1 MGHDSSPNELIPL
14 QPLVYPEAGICTEP
28 DLYVRTGGAAGY
40 SAMHGHVEFGDG
52 GTAFFNTYFN
62 LFSVGKWVRDCGL
75 ADLRLV
81 LEGEGRFELSVTLV
95 PTRASFE
102 RFYNELVT
110 LEPGRPFV
118 LDLSDTPSMAAAAFL
133 YFELRC
139 IGGGRLTSGCWMTTQ
154 PPLRRPDLVLS
165 ITTYRREAEVR
176 AAARRFEA
184 FARTSRIRDHLH
196 LLVVDNGRS
205 AEIEASAH
213 VTPIGNEN
221 YGGAGGFTRGLLEA
235 RARGASHCLFMD
247 DDAQIHMS
255 TIERAW
261 TYLAYATDESTAI
274 CGALARGAD
283 KWAIWEN
290 GATFEGRCHRFQ
302 PDLDMRHVPELVR
315 MEAESFDF
323 PSNFYGGWWF
333 FAFPLAHVRHLPF
346 PFFVRG
352 DDISFSLAN
361 EFRLVTLPGVIAFQ
375 ESDFMDKLSPLS
387 DYLDLRNHLVHHLS
401 LPKMDVGALRTA
413 KIVVWFFTR
422 TMSFC
427 RYESLVAQNM
437 AIEDVMAGPAFFAEN
452 ADLQTR
458 RSELSA
464 LTTAEKY
471 YPHEGPLPEVTPFE
485 EDAGRRMAMLM
496 KVTFNGHIIPGF
508 RLFARKKILLDS
520 EQGLLFRIWGGKEIT
535 HINRLEKTSKTLVHS
550 KAAALGPSLR
560 MIRNLVRFLR
570 LYRRLKADWQRGYGE
585 ITTDAFWRPKLH
597 LSARTDA
604 R

>member
-1 MGHDSSPNELIPL
+1 MSHDMSPSALTPL

-28 DLYVRTGGAAGY
+28 DLYVRTSGAAGY
-40 SAMHGHVEFGDG
+40 SATRGHVEFGDG
-52 GTAFFNTYFN
+52 GMGRFDTYFN

-75 ADLRLV
+75 SDLRLV
-81 LEGEGRFELSVTLV
+81 LEGEGRFELSVTQV

-110 LEPGRPFV
+110 LEADQPFV
-118 LDLSDTPSMAAAAFL
+118 LDLSDTPSMEAAAFL
-133 YFELRC
+133 YFELRS
-139 IGGGRLTSGCWMTTQ
+139 IGGGRLTSGGWMTAQ
-154 PPLRRPDLVLS
+154 PPLRRPDLVVS
-165 ITTYRREAEVR
+165 ITTYRREEAVR
-176 AAARRFEA
+176 DAARRFES
-184 FARTSRIRDHLH
+184 FAQASRIRDHLH

-235 RARGASHCLFMD
+235 RERGASHCLFMD

-290 GATFEGRCHRFQ
+290 GATFEGHCHRFQ
-302 PDLDMRHVPELVR
+302 PDLDMRHVPDLVR
-315 MEAESFDF
+315 MEAESFNF
-323 PSNFYGGWWF
+323 PPNFYGGWWF

-375 ESDFMDKLSPLS
+375 ESDFTDKLSPLS

-401 LPKMDVGALRTA
+401 LPKLDAGALRTA
-413 KIVVWFFTR
+413 RIVVWFFAR
-422 TMSFC
+422 SMSFC
-427 RYESLVAQNM
+427 RYESLTAQNM
-437 AIEDVMAGPAFFAEN
+437 AIEDVMAGPAFFAKN
-452 ADLQTR
+452 ADLRQR

-464 LTTAEKY
+464 LTRTEKY
-471 YPHEGPLPEVTPFE
+471 YPHEGPLPKVTPQE
-485 EDAGRRMAMLM
+485 RDARRSLALLM
-496 KVTFNGHIIPGF
+496 KFTFNGHMLPGF
-508 RLFARKKILLDS
+508 RLFASKKVLTDN
-520 EQGLLFRIWGGKEIT
+520 EQGLLFRVWGGKQIT

-550 KAAALGPSLR
+550 KSAALGPSLR

-570 LYRRLKADWQRGYGE
+570 IYGRLKADWQRGYGE
-585 ITTDAFWRPKLH
+585 ITTDAFWRPKLAMP
-597 LSARTDA
+597 ARNA
-604 R
+604 AE